1 MFFYLESKSC
11 KQRMLFLKEVCAI
24 FAKIGLSL
32 GVLLT
37 SGSGTSD
44 APIATLSKVEVPA
57 YAKWSR
63 LAIKQTMLKY
73 PQAEIKDYLHID
85 TNSKK
90 VTSVEKFQLWLKEDD
105 REFGVIVKVT
115 YSAETGKFIRID
127 FQEIPVK

>member
-1 MFFYLESKSC
+1 M
-11 KQRMLFLKEVCAI
+11 A
-24 FAKIGLSL
+24 L

-44 APIATLSKVEVPA
+44 APVAALSKVEVPA

-73 PQAEIKDYLHID
+73 PHADIKDYLHIATD
-85 TNSKK
+85 SKK
-90 VTSVEKFQLWLKEDD
+90 VTNTEKFQLWLKEEE
-105 REFGVIVKVT
+105 REFGVLVTVT

-127 FQEIPVK
+127 FQEIPIN

>member
-1 MFFYLESKSC
+1 MNGY

-24 FAKIGLSL
+24 FAKIGLAL

-44 APIATLSKVEVPA
+44 ESAAALSKVEVPA

-73 PQAEIKDYLHID
+73 PHADIKDYLHIATD
-85 TNSKK
+85 SKK
-90 VTSVEKFQLWLKEDD
+90 VTGVEKFQLWLKEEE
-105 REFGVIVKVT
+105 REFGLIVTVT

-127 FQEIPVK
+127 FQEIPVQ

>member
-1 MFFYLESKSC
+1 
-11 KQRMLFLKEVCAI
+11 MLFLKEVCAI
-24 FAKIGLSL
+24 FAKIGLAL

-44 APIATLSKVEVPA
+44 ESAAALSKVEVPA

-73 PQAEIKDYLHID
+73 PHADIKDYLHIATD
-85 TNSKK
+85 SKK
-90 VTSVEKFQLWLKEDD
+90 VTGVEKFQLWLKEEE
-105 REFGVIVKVT
+105 REFGLIVTVT

-127 FQEIPVK
+127 FQEIPVQ